1 MLLFSLSSVSLDK
14 KRERSS
20 DNSASDVMDN
30 FIAKIPLIFL
40 FDIVY
45 APLKKSQFWDLTIR
59 KEKVKNLINVFIP
72 RKFVD
77 AVKT

>member
-1 MLLFSLSSVSLDK
+1 MDK

-45 APLKKSQFWDLTIR
+45 APLQKSQFWDLTIR
-59 KEKVKNLINVFIP
+59 KEIVEKLTNVFIP